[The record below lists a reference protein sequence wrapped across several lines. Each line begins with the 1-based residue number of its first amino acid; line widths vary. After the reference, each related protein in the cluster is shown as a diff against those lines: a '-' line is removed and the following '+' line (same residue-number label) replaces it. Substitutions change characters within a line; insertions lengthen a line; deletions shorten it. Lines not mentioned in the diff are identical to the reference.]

1 MRLQASALEIS
12 FYCTCFEA
20 QLYLERPQ
28 YISQVWNV
36 PQYGDTHD
44 VCCDNSQGHA
54 LCAAHGQITLV
65 EESDSGLCKDLSGDL
80 FVSKCWRHDVC
91 VVAVRSVS
99 CGCGKVQLLC

>member
-1 MRLQASALEIS
+1 
-12 FYCTCFEA
+12 
-20 QLYLERPQ
+20 
-28 YISQVWNV
+28 
-36 PQYGDTHD
+36 
-44 VCCDNSQGHA
+44 
-54 LCAAHGQITLV
+54 V